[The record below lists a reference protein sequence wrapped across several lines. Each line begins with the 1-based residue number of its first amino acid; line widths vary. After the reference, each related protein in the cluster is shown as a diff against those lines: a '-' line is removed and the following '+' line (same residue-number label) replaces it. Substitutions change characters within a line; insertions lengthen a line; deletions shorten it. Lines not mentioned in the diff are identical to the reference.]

1 MATVCS
7 CGALT
12 FLHGA
17 EQVVKVLSGLVVLPL
32 HLLPVVGSKLLGVLA
47 VTKEVLVVEL
57 QVPDHQPVLVLLHAL
72 ELREEGRGYVIGRY
86 KLPAITFYYILK

>member
-1 MATVCS
+1 
-7 CGALT
+7 
-12 FLHGA
+12 
-17 EQVVKVLSGLVVLPL
+17 
-32 HLLPVVGSKLLGVLA
+32 
-47 VTKEVLVVEL
+47 VEL